1 MRMSVAALFVIA
13 QNQKLPGCPSAVQWI
28 NELWHIHA
36 IKAPMRMNNLNTCT
50 SMKTLTS
57 ILLSEKAKQK

>member
-36 IKAPMRMNNLNTCT
+36 IKAPMRMNNLQHMHQYED
-50 SMKTLTS
+50 SHKHF
-57 ILLSEKAKQK
+57 IE